1 MARTPEDHLAAV
13 RALLGELP
21 VEHAAPAD
29 AVGRR
34 LVADVS
40 AVEDSPRFDN
50 SQMDGYALGEA
61 HLAGGTFPVGPTIPA
76 GADPRDILIGLT
88 GHAAGVDDRIIP
100 VMTGARLPAGTV
112 AVVPVEACEPS
123 EFLGSDGRDNSEPA
137 TVTVPA
143 APAGQFVRTRG
154 SDIRAGAVL
163 LPAGHRVNPRTV
175 GVAAAQGITG
185 LPVRR
190 RARIVVVTGGDE
202 IGSAGDI
209 PGAASIRDANG
220 PMLEALCS
228 AHDIAV
234 AGTVRTSDNPDAFR
248 AALADAVDRARPDA
262 VVTSGGISHG
272 RFEVVRQV
280 LQSGTGVETA
290 WFGHVAQQPGGP
302 QGLARFHGVPVVCL
316 PGNPVSTAVSFRLF
330 VAPVFGEV
338 EETVIGRLTA
348 PVQGLAGRDCFLR
361 ARTEVGAADGADGVD
376 GAVVAV
382 TPVGGTGS
390 HLLAQSAEADC
401 LARIPAGEDLDR
413 GAVVTVYPL

>member
-1 MARTPEDHLAAV
+1 MACTPEDHLAAV

-61 HLAGGTFPVGPTIPA
+61 YLAGGTFPVGPTIPA
-76 GADPRDILIGLT
+76 GADPRDILTGLT
-88 GHAAGVDDRIIP
+88 VPAAGVDDRIIP

-123 EFLGSDGRDNSEPA
+123 EFLGSDGRDNSEPV

-361 ARTEVGAADGADGVD
+361 ARAEVGAADGADGVD

>member
-34 LVADVS
+34 LVQDVT

-50 SQMDGYALGEA
+50 SQMDGYALGDA

-76 GADPRDILIGLT
+76 GADPRDILAGLAGPT
-88 GHAAGVDDRIIP
+88 AGVDDRVIP
-100 VMTGARLPAGTV
+100 VMTGARLPANTA
-112 AVVPVEACEPS
+112 AVVPVETCEPS
-123 EFLGSDGRDNSEPA
+123 EFLNSGNSEPA

-190 RARIVVVTGGDE
+190 RARIVVCTGGDE

-220 PMLEALCS
+220 PMLEALCT
-228 AHDIAV
+228 AHGITV

-248 AALADAVDRARPDA
+248 ASLADAVDRARPDA

-280 LQSGTGVETA
+280 LQSGAGVETG

-330 VAPVFGEV
+330 VAPVLGEV
-338 EETVIGRLTA
+338 DATVTGRLTA

-361 ARTEVGAADGADGVD
+361 ARTEVGVDDGAHGVH
-376 GAVVAV
+376 GAVVTV

-401 LARIPAGEDLDR
+401 LARIPAGGDLDR

>member
-1 MARTPEDHLAAV
+1 MACTPEDHLAAV

-21 VEHAAPAD
+21 VEHATPAD

-34 LVADVS
+34 LVQDVT

-50 SQMDGYALGEA
+50 SQMDGYALGDA

-76 GADPRDILIGLT
+76 GADPREILAGLA
-88 GHAAGVDDRIIP
+88 GPAAGVDDRVIP
-100 VMTGARLPAGTV
+100 VMTGARLPANTA
-112 AVVPVEACEPS
+112 AVVPVETCEPS
-123 EFLGSDGRDNSEPA
+123 EFLNSGNSEPA

-175 GVAAAQGITG
+175 GIAAAQGITG

-190 RARIVVVTGGDE
+190 RARIVVCTGGDE

-220 PMLEALCS
+220 PLLEALCT
-228 AHDIAV
+228 AHGITV

-248 AALADAVDRARPDA
+248 ASLADAVDRARPDA

-280 LQSGTGVETA
+280 LQSGAGVETG

-330 VAPVFGEV
+330 VAPVLGEV
-338 EETVIGRLTA
+338 DATVTGRLTA

-361 ARTEVGAADGADGVD
+361 ARTEVGVDDGAH
-376 GAVVAV
+376 GAVVTV